1 MDFLTI
7 LLIAIGLSM
16 DSFAVSISQ
25 GVCTKKIR
33 ISQAILLAT
42 VFGIFQGLMPLAGFG
57 VGQVFASQIRAV
69 DHWVAFIILLLIGSK
84 MIVESLKE
92 IKVEKEEKSC
102 NCEGSCEKRNFRL
115 KYLFILAIATSID
128 ALATGLIF
136 TSYLDKILLAV
147 SVIGIT
153 TFAFSFLG
161 VKMGSKFGSKFN
173 FNFEIIGGIV
183 LIIIG
188 FRILIE
194 HIFT

>member
-7 LLIAIGLSM
+7 LLIAVGLSM

-25 GVCTKKIR
+25 GVCSKKVR
-33 ISQAILLAT
+33 ISQAILLAS

-57 VGQVFASQIRAV
+57 VGQVFASQIKAI

-92 IKVEKEEKSC
+92 KKVEIEEKSC
-102 NCEGSCEKRNFRL
+102 NCEGNCEKRNFRL
-115 KYLFILAIATSID
+115 KYLVILAIATSID
-128 ALATGLIF
+128 ALATGFIF
-136 TSYLDKILLAV
+136 TPYPDKIVMAA

-161 VKMGSKFGSKFN
+161 VKMGSKFGSKFK
-173 FNFEIIGGIV
+173 FNFEIVGGIV

-188 FRILIE
+188 LRVLIE